1 MGVFGPS
8 DAGCRRAAFD
18 KQGAKKVK
26 NSILAAA
33 VCVGATV
40 AMSAAVS
47 AKTLVYCSEGSPEG
61 FNPSLY
67 TSGTTFDASSRH
79 LFNKLVEFERGTTKI
94 VPGLAESW
102 HASTD
107 GLLYTFRLRRGVKFH
122 TTKNFTPTR
131 DFNADDVLY
140 SFERQHDPNHPY
152 HKVSGGTYEYYQGM
166 SMPSL
171 IKDIVKIDDYTVQ
184 FVLNQPEAPFVANL
198 AMDFASILSAE
209 YADKMLAAGTPE
221 KVDLEPVGTGPFQLV
236 QYQKDAV
243 IRYKAHPDYWAGK
256 AAIDNLIFAIT
267 PDNSVRYQKL
277 KAGECHVMPYPN
289 PADIASMQS
298 DPDINVL
305 QQEGLNVGY
314 LAFNVEHKP
323 FDDKR
328 VRQALNMAINK
339 QAIIDAVFQGAG
351 KAAKN
356 PIPPTIWSYN
366 EATKDYP
373 YDPQAAKALLTEA
386 GVSNLKTNIWAMPV
400 QRPYNPNARRMA
412 EIIQADWAKVGVEA
426 EIVSFEWGEYLKRSK
441 NGEHDT
447 VLLGWTGDNGDPD
460 NFLYVLLGCDA
471 ADDGTN
477 RARWCYRPFNDLLIK
492 AKQTSDV
499 AERTKLYEEAQV
511 VFKEEAPWVT
521 IAHSV
526 VFMPV
531 RKEVVGYRIDP
542 FGGHVFYG
550 VDLK

>member
-1 MGVFGPS
+1 M
-8 DAGCRRAAFD
+8 
-18 KQGAKKVK
+18 
-26 NSILAAA
+26 
-33 VCVGATV
+33 
-40 AMSAAVS
+40 
-47 AKTLVYCSEGSPEG
+47 
-61 FNPSLY
+61 
-67 TSGTTFDASSRH
+67 
-79 LFNKLVEFERGTTKI
+79 
-94 VPGLAESW
+94 
-102 HASTD
+102 
-107 GLLYTFRLRRGVKFH
+107 
-122 TTKNFTPTR
+122 
-131 DFNADDVLY
+131 LY
-140 SFERQHDPNHPY
+140 SFQRQHDPNHPY

-171 IKDIVKIDDYTVQ
+171 IKDIRKIDDYTVQ
-184 FVLNQPEAPFVANL
+184 FVLNQQEAPFIANL
-198 AMDFASILSAE
+198 AMDFASIMSSE

-236 QYQKDAV
+236 RYQKDAV

-256 AAIDNLIFAIT
+256 APIDDLIFAIT
-267 PDNSVRYQKL
+267 PDNNVRYQKL

-289 PADIASMQS
+289 PADIAAMKA

-305 QQEGLNVGY
+305 EQEGLNVGY
-314 LAFNVEHKP
+314 LAFNVEKKP

-328 VRQALNMAINK
+328 VRQALNMAVNK

-351 KAAKN
+351 KVAKN

-386 GVSNLKTNIWAMPV
+386 GVTDLKTNIWAMPV

-412 EIIQADWAKVGVEA
+412 EIIQADWAKVGVQA

-471 ADDGTN
+471 AKDGTN
-477 RARWCYRPFNDLLIK
+477 RARWCYPPFNDLLVK
-492 AKQTSDV
+492 AKQTSNV
-499 AERTKLYEEAQV
+499 AERTRLYEQAQLI
-511 VFKEEAPWVT
+511 FKEEAPWVT

-531 RKEVVGYRIDP
+531 RKEVVDYRIDP

-550 VDLK
+550 VDLQ